1 MFLTIN
7 VFEVNE
13 TTMAQFNLRIKFSF
27 KDSIV
32 NIILHFS
39 TNRDYLFVVKFQIKG
54 YGIS

>member
-32 NIILHFS
+32 SIILRFNANS
-39 TNRDYLFVVKFQIKG
+39 R
-54 YGIS
+54 